1 MLTFVARHDGQCI
14 VFVILSIV
22 DSGIG
27 ICRFYFFFFY
37 PGNDDKI
44 MKIER
49 RGGVQ
54 LGLFGTILVTFTLL
68 VLVLS
73 FWCSRYLVAGRRR
86 KMMVA
91 LLVLFNGGTA
101 WFIMSNDRWVHQTSA
116 GTGLAVSWDIII
128 FMGQLITC
136 VLVLLAVFIRWGWRR
151 MMRVPVDESRRRL
164 LKRAAVYPAAAAGLS
179 LYGGLYERNHVVERS
194 FTIPMASAE
203 SLTGYRIAQISDI
216 HLGLFFRIDA
226 LRALLEQA
234 VNGGADLLAVTGDL
248 FDDVSQNPAA
258 ARLLEEYVDRF
269 PDGIWFCLG
278 NHEYYRGLPEIQRL
292 LAQTRVHALYNT
304 AAQVPGHNLWLAG
317 VEYSF
322 AKGEGPFRQQRHDYL
337 AQAMSAV
344 PDGAPVVL
352 LAHHPEFIDEAAER
366 HIPLTLTGHTH
377 GSQFGIFGLPLFPV
391 FKYTRGMVQIGSS
404 YGYVHS
410 GNGSWF
416 PFRIGCPPEL
426 AYFNIQ
432 AEQ

>member
-1 MLTFVARHDGQCI
+1 
-14 VFVILSIV
+14 
-22 DSGIG
+22 
-27 ICRFYFFFFY
+27 
-37 PGNDDKI
+37 

-73 FWCSRYLVAGRRR
+73 LWCSRYLVAGRRR

-194 FTIPMASAE
+194 FTIPKA
-203 SLTGYRIAQISDI
+203 
-216 HLGLFFRIDA
+216 
-226 LRALLEQA
+226 
-234 VNGGADLLAVTGDL
+234 
-248 FDDVSQNPAA
+248 
-258 ARLLEEYVDRF
+258 
-269 PDGIWFCLG
+269 
-278 NHEYYRGLPEIQRL
+278 
-292 LAQTRVHALYNT
+292 
-304 AAQVPGHNLWLAG
+304 
-317 VEYSF
+317 
-322 AKGEGPFRQQRHDYL
+322 
-337 AQAMSAV
+337 
-344 PDGAPVVL
+344 
-352 LAHHPEFIDEAAER
+352 
-366 HIPLTLTGHTH
+366 
-377 GSQFGIFGLPLFPV
+377 
-391 FKYTRGMVQIGSS
+391 
-404 YGYVHS
+404 
-410 GNGSWF
+410 
-416 PFRIGCPPEL
+416 
-426 AYFNIQ
+426 
-432 AEQ
+432 